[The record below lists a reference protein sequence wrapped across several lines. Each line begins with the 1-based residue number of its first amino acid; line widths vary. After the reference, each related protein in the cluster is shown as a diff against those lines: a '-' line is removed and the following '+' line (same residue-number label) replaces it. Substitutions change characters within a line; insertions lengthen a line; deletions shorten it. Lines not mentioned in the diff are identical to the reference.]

1 MALFRCCLK
10 EAAYLFEMLITKGL
24 LSHIFQFSNPGFDFH
39 RTRLICLAPSL
50 KLLEARVLCF
60 ETKKKKRKNKKKDIH
75 LYISVAQLVPEILL
89 GRLQSSYRET
99 EDFFKIWI

>member
-24 LSHIFQFSNPGFDFH
+24 LHHIFQFSNPGFDFH
-39 RTRLICLAPSL
+39 RTRLICLAPSP

-60 ETKKKKRKNKKKDIH
+60 GKKKKPRKK
-75 LYISVAQLVPEILL
+75 ISIYTFQLPSWFQKFCWE
-89 GRLQSSYRET
+89 GSSPLT
-99 EDFFKIWI
+99 EKQGNFFKIWI

>member
-60 ETKKKKRKNKKKDIH
+60 EKKKKRKKIFI
-75 LYISVAQLVPEILL
+75 YTFQLPSWFQKFCW
-89 GRLQSSYRET
+89 GGSSPLT
-99 EDFFKIWI
+99 EKQRIF

>member
-10 EAAYLFEMLITKGL
+10 EAAFLFEMLITKGL
-24 LSHIFQFSNPGFDFH
+24 LSHIFQFSNLGFDFH

-60 ETKKKKRKNKKKDIH
+60 EKKKKDIH

-99 EDFFKIWI
+99 EDFFKYGSKAS